1 MPRRSTEI
9 QQNKADDGKKFKL
22 RKVFDSSQI
31 RY

>member
-1 MPRRSTEI
+1 MSGRSTEI
-9 QQNKADDGKKFKL
+9 QQNKADDDKKFRL